1 VYPLAVPTCTQCRA
15 EIAAQARVCPNCH
28 ALQPIAQAGLGPGV
42 TIDRSDSKLVID
54 AKIGE
59 GGMGV
64 VFRAWRFYSP
74 GDPRAAGGPKLVA
87 LKALRAHRAA
97 DPRLREYFRRE
108 AEALRVLSHPNIV
121 QFDELF
127 EQGNASVLAMEFVDG
142 EPLDSIIKR
151 HKGRASPHSIP
162 CMPALRAVAYFE
174 QLLGALAALHAM
186 GIVHRDVK
194 PQNILVRRDGI
205 VKLTDF
211 GIAKHG
217 YGVPS
222 TSRPNTEAGLAP
234 GTGIYMSPEQVMGA
248 AVDGRSDLYSAA
260 IVLYEMLAGRTPFSA
275 IGKTEIA
282 VRQEQLTETP
292 PALRSFFVQL
302 PASVD
307 PFFTRAL
314 AKDPNAR
321 FADAIAMGT
330 AARAAFGLPESAE
343 WHALAE
349 MVHHARETGAMAAAP
364 DTDRMGTLRDL
375 VVQRYRTAPMPA
387 KPS

>member
-1 VYPLAVPTCTQCRA
+1 M
-15 EIAAQARVCPNCH
+15 
-28 ALQPIAQAGLGPGV
+28 

-64 VFRAWRFYSP
+64 VFRAWRFWSP
-74 GDPRAAGGPKLVA
+74 GDPRASQGPKLVA
-87 LKALRAHRAA
+87 LKALRAHRAS

-127 EQGNASVLAMEFVDG
+127 EHGSASVLAMEFVDG

-151 HKGRASPHSIP
+151 HKGRATPHSIP

-194 PQNILVRRDGI
+194 PQNVLVRRDGI

-234 GTGIYMSPEQVMGA
+234 GTGIYMSPEQVMGG

-292 PALRSFFVQL
+292 PPVRSFFVQL
-302 PASVD
+302 PTPVD
-307 PFFTRAL
+307 PFFARAL

-321 FADAIAMGT
+321 FPDAIAMGT

-349 MVHHARETGAMAAAP
+349 MVHHARETGAMQAAAP

-375 VVQRYRTAPMPA
+375 VVERYRTAPMPA
-387 KPS
+387 QETRKPS

>member
-1 VYPLAVPTCTQCRA
+1 M
-15 EIAAQARVCPNCH
+15 CH
-28 ALQPIAQAGLGPGV
+28 ALQPIAQAGLGAGV
-42 TIDRSDSKLVID
+42 TIDRSDAKLVID

-74 GDPRAAGGPKLVA
+74 GDPRAVGGPKLVA

-121 QFDELF
+121 QFEELF
-127 EQGNASVLAMEFVDG
+127 EHGSASVLAMEFVDG

-151 HKGRASPHSIP
+151 HKARATSHSIP
-162 CMPALRAVAYFE
+162 SMPALRAVAYFE

-217 YGVPS
+217 YGAPS
-222 TSRPNTEAGLAP
+222 IAEGDRQGRSTARPNTEAGLAP

-248 AVDGRSDLYSAA
+248 HVDGRSDLYSAA
-260 IVLYEMLAGRTPFSA
+260 IVLYEMLAGRTPFSP
-275 IGKTEIA
+275 IGKSEIA
-282 VRQEQLTETP
+282 VRQEQLTERP
-292 PALRSFFVQL
+292 PAVRSFFVQL
-302 PASVD
+302 PAPVD
-307 PFFTRAL
+307 SFFARAL
-314 AKDPNAR
+314 AKDPNER

-330 AARAAFGLPESAE
+330 AARAAFGMPESAE
-343 WHALAE
+343 WRALAE
-349 MVHHARETGAMAAAP
+349 MVHHAREPSSAAP
-364 DTDRMGTLRDL
+364 DTDRMGSLRDI
-375 VVQRYRTAPMPA
+375 VVERYRTAPMPSREPK
-387 KPS
+387 KP